1 MEQRIWHVLAVIMAG
16 CALAGCATA
25 TGGTGTGKPVG
36 KHMAAPSAGGSRAA
50 RCRPGMLILAY
61 GPRLSPMTG
70 EHGVFYK
77 LVNHGHL
84 ACALTGYPHIRLY
97 ADGNALPFRYIFGG
111 GPYVTG
117 KPPAAVIVQPGG
129 AAWILVAKYRCDLG
143 ALRDATTISL
153 TVPGMARGTLTG
165 PVPHDG
171 GGVSA
176 LSSCRG
182 GAGDPGQTVAVSP
195 VEPGPGAASRL

>member
-1 MEQRIWHVLAVIMAG
+1 MKQRIWHVLAVIMAG

-25 TGGTGTGKPVG
+25 AGGTGTDKPAG
-36 KHMAAPSAGGSRAA
+36 THMAAPSAGGSGAA
-50 RCRPGMLILAY
+50 RCGPGALTLAY

-70 EHGVFYK
+70 EHGVFYE
-77 LVNHGHL
+77 LVNHGQL
-84 ACALTGYPHIRLY
+84 ACTLAGYPHIRLY
-97 ADGNALPFRYIFGG
+97 AGGDALPFRYIFGG

-117 KPPAAVIVQPGG
+117 RPPAAVTVQPGG

-143 ALRDATTISL
+143 VLRDATTVSL
-153 TVPGMARGTLTG
+153 TVPGMARALTG
-165 PVPHDG
+165 PVSRDG

-176 LSSCRG
+176 LSYCRG

-195 VEPGPGAASRL
+195 IEPAPGAASRL